1 VQEGKLMRISFHVEG
16 TAATKGSWKAMR
28 AKSGRLLLRPDNER
42 EKPWAEAVAWSARAA
57 MAGAAP
63 VAASVR
69 VSIVV
74 SVARPKTSK
83 LAAPRMDV
91 DKLARSILDAMTGIV
106 YSDDVQV
113 IALTISKRWG
123 LQSRASI
130 CINTEEE
137 SP

>member
-1 VQEGKLMRISFHVEG
+1 VQEGELMRISFHVEG

-42 EKPWAEAVAWSARAA
+42 EKPWAEAVAWSARSA

-63 VAASVR
+63 TAWSVR
-69 VSIVV
+69 VSIMV
-74 SVARPKTSK
+74 SIARPKTTK

-106 YSDDVQV
+106 YIDDVQV
-113 IALTISKRWG
+113 ISLTVSKRWG
-123 LQSRASI
+123 FRSATFI
-130 CINTEEE
+130 GIDTEMA
-137 SP
+137 P